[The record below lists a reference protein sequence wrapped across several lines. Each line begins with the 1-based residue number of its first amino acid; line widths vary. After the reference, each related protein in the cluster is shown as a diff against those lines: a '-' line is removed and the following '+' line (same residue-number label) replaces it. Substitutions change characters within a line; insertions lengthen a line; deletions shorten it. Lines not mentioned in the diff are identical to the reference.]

1 MTHPIDTIISNYN
14 NKGLTLTPE
23 QQARF
28 DTMKDLFDEGSL
40 DLGTVILDTLDII
53 GEQNRDCVPLSMINQ
68 SVKELAPSK
77 PDVEPITIKNGR
89 ITTSVEAAEN
99 VQNVKTI
106 EELKHGDVFKL
117 TMDAMTNMQSKE
129 PVQNETQNNAQ
140 AQENVRVEEVVP
152 GVVEPVNVQKEQK
165 EMVQEMTV
173 EPVLEDEHQ
182 LRVEEA
188 AAEVIEQLAA
198 AEEEH
203 TFTVIVPTIELN
215 TVSAVKDESYK
226 MVPEKFISDLVYEL
240 TLARNMV
247 TKLGEWI
254 GTKAS
259 VKDEPSV
266 QLAYSR
272 VVQRLTDTTYTKEA
286 LERANKK
293 VEQLD
298 KQLVDMSADLK
309 RAYQEV
315 ETVKSDSAIA
325 LKKRSIA
332 NTGLYIVQFDYNGKP
347 AFVSGTDKTLQV
359 TMYLSKAH
367 FYDLQGACDV
377 LDYVIKNGEQF
388 NIPETMLT
396 TFKVRAVGLQDV

>member
-77 PDVEPITIKNGR
+77 PDVEPLTIKNGR
-89 ITTSVEAAEN
+89 ITTPVEAAEN

-117 TMDAMTNMQSKE
+117 TMDAMTNMQAKE

-140 AQENVRVEEVVP
+140 TQENVRVEEVVP

-203 TFTVIVPTIELN
+203 TFTVIVPTIELS

-226 MVPEKFISDLVYEL
+226 MVPEKFISGLVYEL

-247 TKLGEWI
+247 TKLGEWVD
-254 GTKAS
+254 TKAS

-272 VVQRLTDTTYTKEA
+272 VVQRLADTTYTKEA

-332 NTGLYIVQFDYNGKP
+332 NTGLYIVQFDYNGKS

-367 FYDLQGACDV
+367 FYDLRGACDV

>member
-68 SVKELAPSK
+68 SIQDLPKSVKEVKQP
-77 PDVEPITIKNGR
+77 EP
-89 ITTSVEAAEN
+89 
-99 VQNVKTI
+99 VQPVKTV

-117 TMDAMTNMQSKE
+117 TMDAMTNTQSKE

-140 AQENVRVEEVVP
+140 TQENVRVEEVVP

-203 TFTVIVPTIELN
+203 TFNVIVPTIELN

-359 TMYLSKAH
+359 TMYLSKAR

>member
-68 SVKELAPSK
+68 SIQDLPKSVKEVKQP
-77 PDVEPITIKNGR
+77 EP
-89 ITTSVEAAEN
+89 
-99 VQNVKTI
+99 VQPVKTV

-117 TMDAMTNMQSKE
+117 TMDAMTNTQSKE

-140 AQENVRVEEVVP
+140 TQENVRVEEVVP

-203 TFTVIVPTIELN
+203 TFNVIVPTIELN

-247 TKLGEWI
+247 TKLGEWV
-254 GTKAS
+254 GAKAS

-359 TMYLSKAH
+359 TMYLSKAR